1 MFFETTDAT
10 ESSSPVGLAATAK
23 QAVQTLVEGFNP
35 KSIMDNVYKINQ
47 SISEMVRNSTGQGEF
62 MIRSL
67 EKNITKATQETLKFG
82 VGFEQNVQLYTAL
95 NNAFRTNIL
104 LSDEQ
109 VVNMQAIAK
118 SAGITQEE
126 MATIVEGFKTMGTGT
141 VFAVKQIE
149 EMNKQARLYGIN
161 TGQFM
166 NIVGANI
173 KKLAMF
179 DFKNGV
185 EGFSRMV
192 SQAQTLRIDV
202 EKTFQIAENLLEPE
216 KAIEM
221 AATFSTLGGSFAKIA
236 DPFKLMNMAQNDI
249 EELQNTIVNAAAAT
263 ATFNEETGDFSI
275 SRTHMYELRKAADAL
290 NISGQEAM
298 EMAIK
303 QAEVLRNQ
311 DLLQNMMGYTDDQR
325 KLLSNIA
332 QVGEDGRL
340 KLSIDGDLIDLQ
352 KETAKV
358 IGDLEKRQE
367 NAVQEPMTI
376 AEEQLDVLESILSNI
391 KSGAFQSTVNVMLS
405 EEFDTY
411 NEGLKD
417 LNKTTSELLSREI
430 ETIVVS
436 DTLDSALS
444 ELTTT
449 LTKLNTWLMS
459 GRDGPPPDV
468 SNAEGGIVSSPATVY
483 VGEYMNAKTNPEVIA
498 PLDKLT
504 DILAKA
510 MPVKSNVDKIDVNL
524 NSDMAKQTSQNSKL
538 DLAGGFEVNLKL
550 NDRNLSPNISTEVI
564 AEALVKNP
572 NFIMAIGNAVNGKN
586 KTYRGIA

>member
-1 MFFETTDAT
+1 
-10 ESSSPVGLAATAK
+10 
-23 QAVQTLVEGFNP
+23 
-35 KSIMDNVYKINQ
+35 
-47 SISEMVRNSTGQGEF
+47 
-62 MIRSL
+62 
-67 EKNITKATQETLKFG
+67 
-82 VGFEQNVQLYTAL
+82 
-95 NNAFRTNIL
+95 
-104 LSDEQ
+104 
-109 VVNMQAIAK
+109 
-118 SAGITQEE
+118 
-126 MATIVEGFKTMGTGT
+126 
-141 VFAVKQIE
+141 
-149 EMNKQARLYGIN
+149 MNKQARLYGIN

-311 DLLQNMMGYTDDQR
+311 DLLQHMMGYTDDQR

-340 KLSIDGDLIDLQ
+340 K
-352 KETAKV
+352 
-358 IGDLEKRQE
+358 
-367 NAVQEPMTI
+367 TI
-376 AEEQLDVLESILSNI
+376 N
-391 KSGAFQSTVNVMLS
+391 
-405 EEFDTY
+405 
-411 NEGLKD
+411 
-417 LNKTTSELLSREI
+417 
-430 ETIVVS
+430 
-436 DTLDSALS
+436 
-444 ELTTT
+444 
-449 LTKLNTWLMS
+449 
-459 GRDGPPPDV
+459 
-468 SNAEGGIVSSPATVY
+468 
-483 VGEYMNAKTNPEVIA
+483 
-498 PLDKLT
+498 
-504 DILAKA
+504 
-510 MPVKSNVDKIDVNL
+510 
-524 NSDMAKQTSQNSKL
+524 
-538 DLAGGFEVNLKL
+538 
-550 NDRNLSPNISTEVI
+550 
-564 AEALVKNP
+564 
-572 NFIMAIGNAVNGKN
+572 
-586 KTYRGIA
+586 